1 MFLRFF
7 KSNQPLLI
15 ILFPFIVFGLWAKS
29 IFGNFDYS
37 TQENSVLIQ
46 LIYSMFGHN
55 TIVISSVSALLVF
68 AMSYFLVKLNESYI
82 LTDKSSFLPAFFYI
96 VIVSSVR
103 FVQTQS
109 HVIYATIFLFFAFIQ
124 VFGAYKKDE
133 ALSKLF
139 NASLLISIGSFFY
152 IKLLFFF
159 PVLLIGVII
168 TRAVNW
174 REWAGM
180 LIGLMVPF
188 ILYFSILFIFDN
200 LDEVLKSFKNDLFYA
215 HTHVVLK
222 LHDIIFLGL
231 LSSLSVFSIFSVF
244 SDYNIKKIGTR
255 KFLSTL
261 FFLILGVMIIYAIFK
276 SNALELIYFIAIPLS
291 IFLTDYFS
299 NGRRTWIKEV
309 FFSLLIGIIV
319 YSQIVG

>member
-1 MFLRFF
+1 MIF
-7 KSNQPLLI
+7 
-15 ILFPFIVFGLWAKS
+15 LFPFIVFGLWSKS

-37 TQENSVLIQ
+37 SQENSVLIH
-46 LIYSMFGHN
+46 LIYSMFGYN
-55 TIVISSVSALLVF
+55 KIVISSVAALLVF
-68 AMSYFLVKLNESYI
+68 AMSYFLIKLNETYI
-82 LTDKSSFLPAFFYI
+82 LTDKSSFLPAFFFI

-109 HVIYATIFLFFAFIQ
+109 HVIYAAIFLFFAFIQ

-139 NASLLISIGSFFY
+139 NASLLISVGSFFY

-159 PVLLIGVII
+159 PMLMIGVLI
-168 TRAVNW
+168 TRAINW

-200 LDEVLKSFKNDLFYA
+200 LDEVLKSFRNDLFYA
-215 HTHVVLK
+215 HTHVILK
-222 LHDIIFLGL
+222 LHDIMFLGL
-231 LSSLSVFSIFSVF
+231 LSSLSIFSIFSVF

-261 FFLILGVMIIYAIFK
+261 FFLILGIMIIYAIFK